1 MWHSDT
7 VSTFKFWRLKGR
19 SLLSCYRGI
28 KVRFTEKILTAHQQG
43 WGRGGLRDNGQW
55 AVNDTITELRNK
67 LAKVSETLEKLEP
80 QQAASKTVNDS
91 MHKQLVDLKRQ
102 CWRNMQQSRQEVPFS
117 QKRQNKKLWIFYSK
131 TI

>member
-1 MWHSDT
+1 M
-7 VSTFKFWRLKGR
+7 V
-19 SLLSCYRGI
+19 
-28 KVRFTEKILTAHQQG
+28 
-43 WGRGGLRDNGQW
+43 NGSY
-55 AVNDTITELRNK
+55 ELRNK

-117 QKRQNKKLWIFYSK
+117 QKRQNKKLWIFYCK